1 MSESETPQEEVF
13 LDDRMFVLAVYPAR
27 LAKDKEENHQTV
39 IFYDQT
45 PENGLWTVLTF
56 RNVEG
61 YPLVGVAHFE
71 KEEHARLY
79 KAGLEPSIPLTSLG
93 GQSPKTQMPAGSHRG
108 SSRSHQRGRQS
119 PCSRQG
125 EDARHGTL
133 AEDRFR
139 TTLSF
144 TSSQAIPNV
153 DPPQTIALG
162 ACRTADLGRRSP
174 ATASRFHAAAPSL

>member
-1 MSESETPQEEVF
+1 VSESEAPQEDVF

-71 KEEHARLY
+71 KEEHARAY

-93 GQSPKTQMPAGSHRG
+93 GQSPKTQMTP
-108 SSRSHQRGRQS
+108 
-119 PCSRQG
+119 
-125 EDARHGTL
+125 EDFAAWKEEMGFQDFHPDKAPRLVGDDR
-133 AEDRFR
+133 AE
-139 TTLSF
+139 
-144 TSSQAIPNV
+144 V
-153 DPPQTIALG
+153 VMQTKEQFISGLQQVASVLKGPG
-162 ACRTADLGRRSP
+162 A
-174 ATASRFHAAAPSL
+174 

>member
-93 GQSPKTQMPAGSHRG
+93 GQSPKTHMTPEDFAAWKEERG
-108 SSRSHQRGRQS
+108 FQDFHPDKAPRLVGDDR
-119 PCSRQG
+119 
-125 EDARHGTL
+125 
-133 AEDRFR
+133 AE
-139 TTLSF
+139 
-144 TSSQAIPNV
+144 V
-153 DPPQTIALG
+153 VMQTKEQFINGLQQVASVLTGPG
-162 ACRTADLGRRSP
+162 A
-174 ATASRFHAAAPSL
+174 

>member
-1 MSESETPQEEVF
+1 MTEVEASQDETF

-71 KEEHARLY
+71 KEEHARAY

-93 GQSPKTQMPAGSHRG
+93 GQSPQTRMTPDDFAAWKEEMGFKDFHPDNAPRLVGDDRGEIVMQTKEQFIMGLQQVANVLKGPA
-108 SSRSHQRGRQS
+108 
-119 PCSRQG
+119 
-125 EDARHGTL
+125 A
-133 AEDRFR
+133 
-139 TTLSF
+139 
-144 TSSQAIPNV
+144 
-153 DPPQTIALG
+153 
-162 ACRTADLGRRSP
+162 
-174 ATASRFHAAAPSL
+174 